1 MKTATFG
8 ATMALMLTSTSA
20 FALGLDRT
28 NQDITA
34 IFEPGSS
41 AELSFGTTT
50 PNLTGVDTLGN
61 PIDNVG
67 NQFTIGSLSFKMD
80 VTDHI
85 SLGLIVD
92 QPFGVDVVYGGD
104 PATSR
109 LGGTEAVLNSNAVT
123 ALGRYMF
130 NDRFSVHAGLRY
142 QQLQGHV
149 TLAGQAYSVLSGY
162 NVNMENGK
170 GTGYLIGAAYEIPD
184 IALRVALT
192 YNSEIVNSFD
202 TTETSIFGTTVSTTD
217 VSSPEAWNLD
227 FQTGIAADTLIF
239 GQIRYAMWSQTILS
253 PDFFN
258 GITGGASITY
268 IEDGTSVS
276 IGIGRKFTDAFS
288 GSIALGY
295 EPEMKDDLVSPLA
308 PTNGY
313 TSITIGGKYTMDNI
327 ELSGGVRY
335 TMLGDARAEVGTPD
349 LEQATFTDN
358 DAVSVGVSVAYRF

>member
-8 ATMALMLTSTSA
+8 ATMALVLISSSA

-34 IFEPGSS
+34 IFEPGGY
-41 AELSFGTTT
+41 AALGFGSTT
-50 PNLTGVDTLGN
+50 PNLTGVDTQGN
-61 PIDNVG
+61 GIANVG
-67 NQFTIGSLSFKMD
+67 NPFTIGALSFKMD
-80 VTDHI
+80 VNDHI

-92 QPFGVDVVYGGD
+92 QPFGADVTYAGD
-104 PATSR
+104 PATTR
-109 LGGTEAVLNSNAVT
+109 LGGTEAVLNSTTVT
-123 ALGRYMF
+123 ALGRYLF

-142 QQLQGHV
+142 QELQGHV
-149 TLAGQAYSVLSGY
+149 TLAGQAYSILSGY
-162 NVNMENGK
+162 NVDLENGQ
-170 GTGYLIGAAYEIPD
+170 GTGYLIGAAYAIPA

-192 YNSEIVNSFD
+192 YNSAIMNRFD
-202 TTETSIFGTTVSTTD
+202 TTETSIFGTTESTTD

-239 GQIRYAMWSQTILS
+239 GQIRYAMWSQTVLS
-253 PDFFN
+253 PDSFN
-258 GITGGASITY
+258 GITGGASITD

-295 EPEMKDDLVSPLA
+295 EPEMKDDLVSPLT

-313 TSITIGGKYTMDNI
+313 TSITLGGKYTMDNI

-335 TMLGDARAEVGTPD
+335 TRLGDARAEVGTPD
-349 LEQATFTDN
+349 LEQARFTN
-358 DAVSVGVSVAYRF
+358 SDAVSVGVSVAYRF